1 MKEEKK
7 SKGLGNFVISFLL
20 GALAVLYVWP
30 PNPQIAVSSLDQE
43 RITWQLLN
51 HLEDNGYDIKK
62 SKKAISD
69 PSFLAGWW

>member
-1 MKEEKK
+1 MKKEKD
-7 SKGLGNFVISFLL
+7 SRGWGSFVISFLL

-43 RITWQLLN
+43 RITWQVLN

-62 SKKAISD
+62 SKKAITS
-69 PSFLAGWW
+69 PSRGWW